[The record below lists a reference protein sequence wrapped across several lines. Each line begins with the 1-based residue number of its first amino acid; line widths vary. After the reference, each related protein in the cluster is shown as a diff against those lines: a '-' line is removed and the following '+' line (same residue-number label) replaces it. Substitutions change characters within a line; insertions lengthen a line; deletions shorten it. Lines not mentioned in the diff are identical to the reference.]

1 MIICYLQKRFPP
13 PIPAAGPNRGDPI
26 GHSEALDQE
35 FGANRADGANDSM
48 FVVKTLT
55 PEPIYRAFGTSNAA
69 QRWAEN
75 DAYIEHEA
83 EQCLIYRTIPG
94 LNPMQAIAAVKMG
107 RAERLLT
114 VRRRGDAD

>member
-1 MIICYLQKRFPP
+1 
-13 PIPAAGPNRGDPI
+13 
-26 GHSEALDQE
+26 
-35 FGANRADGANDSM
+35 M

-55 PEPIYRAFGTSNAA
+55 SEPIYKAFGTSKAA

-83 EQCLIYRTIPG
+83 QQCLIYRTISG

-107 RAERLLT
+107 KAERLLT
-114 VRRRGDAD
+114 VRRRGDVD